1 MKIACHICIVYTRGH
16 RPQYTNTI
24 KRKSTRD
31 KKVKYITVYDL
42 LILKVRGGIPP
53 LSPKYIRKEA
63 LHMPEN
69 YMQSI
74 VIRIRR
80 NKRMIKL
87 YNRIEKVLLVMTH
100 LIWVMIFASYIISN
114 TDAEADVVG
123 KGIMISVISFL
134 GVVTIAHMVFCF
146 LRGLRIL
153 ELRKLRERRRNA

>member
-1 MKIACHICIVYTRGH
+1 
-16 RPQYTNTI
+16 
-24 KRKSTRD
+24 
-31 KKVKYITVYDL
+31 
-42 LILKVRGGIPP
+42 
-53 LSPKYIRKEA
+53 
-63 LHMPEN
+63 MPEN